1 MLHKPTKASLSRC
14 GVCVNVC
21 ADPWLDKHHPDRL
34 GETLRRI
41 LPILIAMRDKA
52 KEFGEHATVGV
63 LWDFCSLPQ
72 GIRTPELE
80 VRFKKG
86 LYGINEVRSV
96 PACASRAFYRLSRV
110 CACVVSVPDSG
121 MRTRSRRCF
130 W

>member
-1 MLHKPTKASLSRC
+1 M
-14 GVCVNVC
+14 CVSVC

-52 KEFGEHATVGV
+52 KEYGEHATVGV

-80 VRFKKG
+80 ARFKKG
-86 LYGINEVRSV
+86 LYAINEVRIV
-96 PACASRAFYRLSRV
+96 PACASRAFHCASRV
-110 CACVVSVPDSG
+110 RACVLPGSG
-121 MRTRSRRCF
+121 MHTRSRQRF

>member
-1 MLHKPTKASLSRC
+1 M
-14 GVCVNVC
+14 NVC
-21 ADPWLDKHHPDRL
+21 ADPWLDKHHPDRF

-52 KEFGEHATVGV
+52 KQFGEHATVGV

-86 LYGINEVRSV
+86 LYAINEVRSV
-96 PACASRAFYRLSRV
+96 PALRLACLPLRLTS
-110 CACVVSVPDSG
+110 ACVCGVVPDSG

>member
-1 MLHKPTKASLSRC
+1 M
-14 GVCVNVC
+14 NVC

-41 LPILIAMRDKA
+41 LPILIAMRDRA
-52 KEFGEHATVGV
+52 KEYGEHATVGV

-72 GIRTPELE
+72 GIRSPELE

-86 LYGINEVRSV
+86 LYAINEVRSV
-96 PACASRAFYRLSRV
+96 PARASRAFHRPSRV
-110 CACVVSVPDSG
+110 RVCVVSFPDSG
-121 MRTRSRRCF
+121 MRTRSRRCS

>member
-1 MLHKPTKASLSRC
+1 M
-14 GVCVNVC
+14 NVC

-52 KEFGEHATVGV
+52 KESGEHATVGV

-72 GIRTPELE
+72 GIRTPELLA
-80 VRFKKG
+80 RFKKG
-86 LYGINEVRSV
+86 LYAINEVRSV
-96 PACASRAFYRLSRV
+96 PACASRAFHCASRV
-110 CACVVSVPDSG
+110 RACVVSVPDSG
-121 MRTRSRRCF
+121 MRTRSPRCF